1 MSPSP
6 RRAWIEIRKKDFNC
20 KADALDY
27 AYRIANG
34 GKALHIT
41 IENIETCEVLLEL
54 YPEI

>member
-1 MSPSP
+1 MFRVYVYYVSSS
-6 RRAWIEIRKKDFNC
+6 RKKDFNC

-54 YPEI
+54 YSEI